1 MGRVFSTIYHTIFVA
16 LAITALV
23 FTIISATSCA
33 FVKFD
38 HQYSSS
44 GRLLTNFQLDYEH
57 NNNRVLQDDEDDADV
72 DEESMQGLDMGL
84 DMGPPD
90 DVDVSGVDED
100 AAETATT
107 TVEDGDVPIEEPVV
121 DAAVVDS
128 ALDEPAKP
136 AADVAESSTAAGDD
150 ASDINVADLPEDIS
164 IPEVDLDV
172 TPQSVIEDASG
183 LDVED
188 AEVEDVG
195 VDFSAPVTE
204 SSAPAD
210 DEDATEGE
218 SALPLFISHSNLS
231 FLLNFSHSTDNI

>member
-1 MGRVFSTIYHTIFVA
+1 MGRVFSTIYHIIFVA

-44 GRLLTNFQLDYEH
+44 GRLLTHFQLD
-57 NNNRVLQDDEDDADV
+57 NNNRVLQDDKEDDADV
-72 DEESMQGLDMGL
+72 EESMQGLDMGL
-84 DMGPPD
+84 PADMGPPD
-90 DVDVSGVDED
+90 DVDVSGFDED

-107 TVEDGDVPIEEPVV
+107 TVEDEDAGTVPAATLGDVPNEEPVV
-121 DAAVVDS
+121 D
-128 ALDEPAKP
+128 

-150 ASDINVADLPEDIS
+150 ASDIDVADLPEDIS
-164 IPEVDLDV
+164 VPEVDLDV
-172 TPQSVIEDASG
+172 TPQSVMEDASG
-183 LDVED
+183 SDVED
-188 AEVEDVG
+188 AEVVDVG

-231 FLLNFSHSTDNI
+231 FLLNFSHPPDNI

>member
-1 MGRVFSTIYHTIFVA
+1 MGRVFSTIYHIIFVA

-44 GRLLTNFQLDYEH
+44 GRLLTNFQLDNEH
-57 NNNRVLQDDEDDADV
+57 NNNRVLQDDKEDDVDV

-84 DMGPPD
+84 PADMGPPD
-90 DVDVSGVDED
+90 DVDVSGFDED

-107 TVEDGDVPIEEPVV
+107 TVEDEDAGTVPAATLGDVPNEEPVV
-121 DAAVVDS
+121 D
-128 ALDEPAKP
+128 

-150 ASDINVADLPEDIS
+150 ASDIDVADLPEDIS
-164 IPEVDLDV
+164 VPEVDLDV
-172 TPQSVIEDASG
+172 TPQSVMEDASG
-183 LDVED
+183 SDVED
-188 AEVEDVG
+188 AEVVDVG

-231 FLLNFSHSTDNI
+231 FLLNFSHPPDNI